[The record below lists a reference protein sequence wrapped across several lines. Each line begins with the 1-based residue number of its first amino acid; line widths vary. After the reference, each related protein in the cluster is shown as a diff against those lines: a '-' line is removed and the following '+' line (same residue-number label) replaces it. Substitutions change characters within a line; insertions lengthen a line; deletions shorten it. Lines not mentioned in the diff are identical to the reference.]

1 MPNSFWGKPKTT
13 KQQQRIIEKGHLHQ
27 EALDGIGCFSNQV
40 SNKVSR
46 DHANA
51 QLFLCWLHRVFIKR
65 REGYWWK
72 AEGGRKNGNFP
83 EAMASRAIRRS
94 VSNWESCSAA
104 LLCLPHVT
112 PQHNNTQHTASL
124 HQAGMMSLTPMLT
137 QIEIEIQ
144 NQLDV
149 DLENRCVV
157 FRVQKETQQIN
168 SKFSL
173 WSKIEIHLHVEMEA
187 RVLCFRCDM
196 KWKIQQI
203 NLKFYIY
210 IDGAHT
216 HKMSYQSLSAS
227 RHLSNAW
234 IDIYTFIF
242 CLLNNCLVWYC
253 AQSRRFTPI
262 SKWNFLIEP
271 AFPAKAPSEWTPEG
285 FGTMQQTLKTQIERD
300 SAGKHIKRADD
311 CKQSWIIHAINKYR
325 HMSSLYAWC
334 RLQSGEDF
342 AVTCCGC
349 CQVVSSGRTFGC
361 AKNMQRRSAAQQ
373 RSEAWWSLNVYYIII
388 LIIGEMMWNNASS
401 DKLCFW
407 LLLAS
412 LALSTVLGIGKP
424 LQCFVFVSSF
434 GTEGF
439 PFDLR
444 NVPAPVKVCSAL
456 LGASKET
463 SVKERWWITVS
474 PSLQFCDQ
482 STELRNGS
490 LDGRAYELEIIS

>member
-1 MPNSFWGKPKTT
+1 MALAVSAT
-13 KQQQRIIEKGHLHQ
+13 KSATRWAKIMQTR
-27 EALDGIGCFSNQV
+27 NV
-40 SNKVSR
+40 
-46 DHANA
+46 
-51 QLFLCWLHRVFIKR
+51 FLCWLHRVFIKR

-216 HKMSYQSLSAS
+216 HTQNVISKLISKSAS
-227 RHLSNAW
+227 KQCLNWHIYFHFLSSKQLSSLILCPKSAIYSNLKMEFSHRTRLSSKSSFWMNSGRLRNNAADLKNPNRKRQRRQTHQAGRRLQTIMNHTCNQQISTHVIALCMMSPLKRW
-234 IDIYTFIF
+234 RLCCDMLWLLPGGELWENLRMCKKYAKEICGSTKKRSLMKLECVLYNYIDHWWNDVKQRKQRQAMLLVAFGKSGLVHCVGHRQALAMLCLCIF
-242 CLLNNCLVWYC
+242 FWD
-253 AQSRRFTPI
+253 RRFSI
-262 SKWNFLIEP
+262 W
-271 AFPAKAPSEWTPEG
+271 
-285 FGTMQQTLKTQIERD
+285 
-300 SAGKHIKRADD
+300 
-311 CKQSWIIHAINKYR
+311 
-325 HMSSLYAWC
+325 
-334 RLQSGEDF
+334 F
-342 AVTCCGC
+342 A
-349 CQVVSSGRTFGC
+349 
-361 AKNMQRRSAAQQ
+361 
-373 RSEAWWSLNVYYIII
+373 
-388 LIIGEMMWNNASS
+388 
-401 DKLCFW
+401 
-407 LLLAS
+407 
-412 LALSTVLGIGKP
+412 
-424 LQCFVFVSSF
+424 
-434 GTEGF
+434 
-439 PFDLR
+439 
-444 NVPAPVKVCSAL
+444 
-456 LGASKET
+456 
-463 SVKERWWITVS
+463 
-474 PSLQFCDQ
+474 
-482 STELRNGS
+482 
-490 LDGRAYELEIIS
+490 